1 MTLDNGSKPGIAVPA
16 VRYGMEYGSIA
27 RGMVGGARRAKR
39 GALDQRPKELT
50 IGTDSLSLIEG
61 G

>member
-1 MTLDNGSKPGIAVPA
+1 MLRSSFHYWVLFVTLDNGSKPGIAVPA

-39 GALDQRPKELT
+39 GAVD
-50 IGTDSLSLIEG
+50 
-61 G
+61 